1 MKEIG
6 NENNLKLKNNANFIN
21 KILSG
26 IQNMNKNSIN
36 INFVFSSGEKF
47 RIKCNPYIKIKELIV
62 YLLESLIN
70 NNNKFTINELKE
82 KLCFLYNEEKIDIN
96 SSMQLDKKGLHDGN
110 TIVVVNP
117 TNLNFYRKNNIQEEI
132 KSEEF
137 NDYDYQ
143 NLQLET
149 KNFENFDP

>member
-1 MKEIG
+1 M
-6 NENNLKLKNNANFIN
+6 
-21 KILSG
+21 
-26 IQNMNKNSIN
+26 
-36 INFVFSSGEKF
+36 
-47 RIKCNPYIKIKELIV
+47 IV

-82 KLCFLYNEEKIDIN
+82 KLCFLYNGQKIDIN

-137 NDYDYQ
+137 NNYNYQ
-143 NLQLET
+143 DLQLET